1 MNNFNFLNNLTVLFN
16 NKEVQNK
23 NNTVMYWILEKLF
36 FNNLKLRRSFYEK
49 R

>member
-23 NNTVMYWILEKLF
+23 NNTINVSANGIPHF
-36 FNNLKLRRSFYEK
+36 C
-49 R
+49 